1 MSQISQS
8 YALALYDLAREE
20 VLAEDILLQ
29 LDVLAQGF
37 DQEPAFVRLLSA
49 SNISKEER
57 CRILDDSFRGKV
69 HPYVL
74 NFLKILTEKGYMRHF
89 SDCCRDYRDQYNR
102 DNGILPVQ
110 AVTAV
115 ALTAQQTSSLM
126 KKLADMTGKKVDLTN
141 RVDPDCLGGVRLV
154 YDGKCVDG
162 TVRGRL
168 DSISAMLK
176 NTIL

>member
-1 MSQISQS
+1 MSQISQN
-8 YALALYDLAREE
+8 YALALYDLAKEE
-20 VLAEDILLQ
+20 SLSEQLLSQ
-29 LDVLAQGF
+29 LDVLAEGF
-37 DQEPAFVRLLSA
+37 GSEPTFTRLLSA
-49 SNISKEER
+49 PNISKEER
-57 CRILDDSFRGKV
+57 CHILDDSFRGKV

-74 NFLKILTEKGYMRHF
+74 NFMKILTEKGYMRHF
-89 SDCCRDYRDQYNR
+89 SDCCREYRDQYNR

-115 ALTAQQTSSLM
+115 GLTQQQTQSLTEKLTA
-126 KKLADMTGKKVDLTN
+126 MTGKKVDLTN
-141 RVDPDCLGGVRLV
+141 KVDPDCLGGVRLI

-168 DSISAMLK
+168 DSIGAMLK

>member
-8 YALALYDLAREE
+8 YALALYDLAKEE

-49 SNISKEER
+49 PNISKEER

-141 RVDPDCLGGVRLV
+141 RVDPDCLGGVRLI

>member
-8 YALALYDLAREE
+8 YAQALYDLAKDESLTEE
-20 VLAEDILLQ
+20 ILSQ
-29 LDVLAQGF
+29 LDVLAESFGG
-37 DQEPAFVRLLSA
+37 EPTFIRLLSVP
-49 SNISKEER
+49 NISKEER
-57 CRILDDSFRGKV
+57 CRILDEGFRNKV

-74 NFLKILTEKGYMRHF
+74 NFMKILTEKGYMRHF
-89 SDCCRDYRDQYNR
+89 SDCCKEFRNQYNL
-102 DNGILPVQ
+102 DNGILPVR

-115 ALTAQQTSSLM
+115 ALTPQQAQSLTE
-126 KKLADMTGKKVDLTN
+126 KLTAMTGKKVDLTN
-141 RVDPDCLGGVRLV
+141 KVDPECLGGVRLI

-168 DSISAMLK
+168 DNISTMLK

>member
-8 YALALYDLAREE
+8 YAQALYDLAKEE
-20 VLAEDILLQ
+20 SLTEQFLSQLGVLAE
-29 LDVLAQGF
+29 GF
-37 DQEPAFVRLLSA
+37 GSEPAFVRLLSA
-49 SNISKEER
+49 PNISKEER
-57 CRILDDSFRGKV
+57 CHILEDSFRDKV

-74 NFLKILTEKGYMRHF
+74 NFMKILTEKGYMRHF

-115 ALTAQQTSSLM
+115 ELTQQQTLSLTEKLTA
-126 KKLADMTGKKVDLTN
+126 MTGKKVDLTN
-141 RVDPDCLGGVRLV
+141 KVDPDCLGGVRLI

-168 DSISAMLK
+168 DSIGAMLK